1 MGKYDA
7 RVDAYIAKAEPF
19 AQPILAH
26 LRALV
31 HKACPAVE
39 ETIKRGFQVFE
50 YKCILCN
57 MASFKKHCV
66 FGFWK
71 AALLSDKSLEVN
83 AKSEVAMGHMG
94 KLTTMKDLPADSRI
108 LKNIREA
115 AKLNEQGIKVE
126 KKKPVAKQPVAIP
139 SYLKKALALN
149 GAARKTFEAFSPSH
163 QREYIEWITEAKTE
177 ATREKRIEQA
187 LEWLAEGKP
196 RNWKYMKK

>member
-1 MGKYDA
+1 MGKYDP

-19 AQPILAH
+19 AQPILSH

-39 ETIKRGFQVFE
+39 ETIKWGFPVFE
-50 YKCILCN
+50 YKGMLCN

-71 AALLSDKSLEVN
+71 AALMSDKSLEVN

-126 KKKPVAKQPVAIP
+126 KKKPALKKPATLP
-139 SYLKKALALN
+139 PYFKKALASN
-149 GAARKTFEAFSPSH
+149 DAAKKTFDAFSPSH

-187 LEWLAEGKP
+187 LEWLSEGKP